1 MTIHKEGYNSIG
13 IVFIFLLLINF
24 TLYYFLSEYFIIPV
38 LLSSISVIFLFI
50 VVQFFRFPNRKLQNN
65 SQKIFSPCD
74 GEVVVI
80 EETHESEY
88 FNDKRIQISIFMS
101 PFNVH
106 ANWYPVAGKI
116 KYYKYHDGKFL
127 VAWHPKSST
136 ENERSTIVVETQDGK
151 EVLIRQIAGAVARR
165 IVSYS
170 EQDATVKQNEQLG
183 FIKFGSR
190 VDIFLPIGTKID
202 AVLNQKVTGSQSII
216 ASFN

>member
-65 SQKIFSPCD
+65 TQKIFSPCD

>member
-88 FNDKRIQISIFMS
+88 FNDKRIQILFSCRHLMYMQI
-101 PFNVH
+101 
-106 ANWYPVAGKI
+106 G
-116 KYYKYHDGKFL
+116 
-127 VAWHPKSST
+127 
-136 ENERSTIVVETQDGK
+136 
-151 EVLIRQIAGAVARR
+151 IRWQ
-165 IVSYS
+165 
-170 EQDATVKQNEQLG
+170 EK
-183 FIKFGSR
+183 
-190 VDIFLPIGTKID
+190 
-202 AVLNQKVTGSQSII
+202 
-216 ASFN
+216 